1 MSEPAVAPRTPD
13 APRTHRVALAAV
25 VLAIVAVGIAAL
37 ASLAG
42 VLLPTRTGPPVEQL
56 VVERTVL
63 TAGTI
68 ELTVRNTGPDPVT
81 IAQAAVNDSFV
92 AVSGGQA
99 PVGRLATTTLTISY
113 PWQEGLPYA
122 VSLLTSTGAVIE
134 HEIPVAVATPE
145 ATPASLARIATLG
158 AMIGIAPVLLGM
170 SCLTLLRR
178 ASPAT
183 SRILLA
189 FTVGLL
195 AFLAVDATLE
205 GFELGAGAGGAFG
218 GPVLFVLG
226 AVVALLALAALQRVL
241 PSGSGGRRLAL
252 LVAIG
257 IGLHNLGEGLAVGSA
272 LAVGEL
278 ALGATLVIGFAL
290 HNTTEGI
297 AVVAPLSGHSTGHST
312 GHSVGVATFIGLG
325 LIAGA
330 PAALGTVLGAMV
342 STAPQATFLIGLGAG
357 AIVQVIVLLLPSLRD
372 RARGA
377 VDGPV
382 IVGIAAGVVVMYLTG
397 LLVTA

>member
-1 MSEPAVAPRTPD
+1 MSEPALAPRIH
-13 APRTHRVALAAV
+13 RTHRVALAAV
-25 VLAIVAVGIAAL
+25 VLAIVAVGIAGL
-37 ASLAG
+37 AALAG

-56 VVERTVL
+56 AVERTVL

-81 IAQAAVNDSFV
+81 VAQAAVNDSFV

-113 PWQEGLPYA
+113 PWQEGMPYA
-122 VSLLTSTGAVIE
+122 VSLLTSSGAVIE

-145 ATPASLARIATLG
+145 ATPASLARIAALG

-170 SCLTLLRR
+170 SCLPLLRR
-178 ASPAT
+178 ASAAT
-183 SRILLA
+183 SRILIA

-226 AVVALLALAALQRVL
+226 AIVALLALAALQRVL

-297 AVVAPLSGHSTGHST
+297 AVVAPLTGRSI
-312 GHSVGVATFIGLG
+312 GVATFLGLG
-325 LIAGA
+325 LVAGA

-342 STAPQATFLIGLGAG
+342 STVPQATFLIGLGAG
-357 AIVQVIVLLLPSLRD
+357 AIVQVVVLLLPSLRD

-382 IVGIAAGVVVMYLTG
+382 IGGIAAGVVVMYLTG

>member
-1 MSEPAVAPRTPD
+1 MSEPTL
-13 APRTHRVALAAV
+13 APRTHRAALTVV
-25 VLAIVAVGIAAL
+25 VLAIVAVGIAGL
-37 ASLAG
+37 AALAG

-63 TAGTI
+63 TPGTI
-68 ELTVRNTGPDPVT
+68 ELTLRNTGPDPVT
-81 IAQAAVNDSFV
+81 VAQVAVNDTFV
-92 AVSGGQA
+92 SVNGAQA
-99 PVGRLATTTLTISY
+99 PVGRLGTTTLTIPY

-145 ATPASLARIATLG
+145 ATATSLARIAALG

-170 SCLTLLRR
+170 SCLPLLRR
-178 ASPAT
+178 ASATT
-183 SRILLA
+183 SRVLMA

-205 GFELGAGAGGAFG
+205 GFELGAATGGAFG

-226 AVVALLALAALQRVL
+226 AVVALLGLVGLQRVL
-241 PSGSGGRRLAL
+241 PSGSGGTRLAL

-278 ALGATLVIGFAL
+278 ALGASLVIGFAL

-297 AVVAPLSGHSTGHST
+297 AVVAPLTGRSI
-312 GHSVGVATFIGLG
+312 GVARFVGLG
-325 LIAGA
+325 LLAGA
-330 PAALGTVLGAMV
+330 PAALGTVLGARV
-342 STAPQATFLIGLGAG
+342 STAPQATFLIGLGVG
-357 AIVQVIVLLLPSLRD
+357 AIVQVVYLLLPTLRD
-372 RARGA
+372 RERRG

-382 IVGIAAGVVVMYLTG
+382 IGGVAAGVVVMYLTG
-397 LLVTA
+397 LLVSA